1 MHARSRVIARNGARL
16 SVKVDV
22 VIKPLGPFRY
32 RSDMEKLVAMKN
44 DISHHNGNWPRYTSP
59 RIFRDQIT
67 MRTTET
73 SPKIGS
79 EINARPYRD
88 LLFVLKFR

>member
-44 DISHHNGNWPRYTSP
+44 DISHHNGN
-59 RIFRDQIT
+59 
-67 MRTTET
+67 
-73 SPKIGS
+73 
-79 EINARPYRD
+79 
-88 LLFVLKFR
+88 